1 MNYTKL
7 IQMSSLYSTSI
18 IFSSF
23 TDTGLFYKRT
33 RVIFFDKLIKTATY
47 LLLGWNATYV
57 AAFPLL
63 TEI

>member
-1 MNYTKL
+1 
-7 IQMSSLYSTSI
+7 MSSLYSAII

-23 TDTGLFYKRT
+23 TDTSLFSKRKK
-33 RVIFFDKLIKTATY
+33 VIFFDKLIKTATY
-47 LLLGWNATYV
+47 LLLGWNATHV